1 MALETEEME
10 EGSQEDSGKGTS
22 DQSVGELPS
31 MALSLGGMGPHH
43 SRLSWATRNIQ
54 GCLGEHSML
63 MAATVIEATHTQAA
77 PAGECRGKGRLG
89 KDSQLLPEEELGPEL
104 RF

>member
-1 MALETEEME
+1 
-10 EGSQEDSGKGTS
+10 
-22 DQSVGELPS
+22 
-31 MALSLGGMGPHH
+31 
-43 SRLSWATRNIQ
+43 
-54 GCLGEHSML
+54 ML

-77 PAGECRGKGRLG
+77 PAGECPGKGRLG